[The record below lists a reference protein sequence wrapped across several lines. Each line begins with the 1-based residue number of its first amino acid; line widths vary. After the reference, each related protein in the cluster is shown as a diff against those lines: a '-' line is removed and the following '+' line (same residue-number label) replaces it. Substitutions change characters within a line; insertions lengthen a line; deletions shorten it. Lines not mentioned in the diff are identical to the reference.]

1 MTSQN
6 IPQTQSM
13 TSREIAELTSKAH
26 SNVMRDIRAMIEKF
40 EETSKNR
47 HDSDLKCANDITWYC
62 KTETYVD
69 GNGRNREYY
78 VLDRDTTY
86 CLVAG
91 YDPVARMRIIKR
103 WQELEAK
110 IAKPALQPAN
120 IDFDLLI
127 DKERTALE
135 LLKNRLNAATLFNV
149 PEHIAQ
155 QEATK
160 LILTEVGVDYTP
172 LMLAAPAQ
180 DDIATQDEMLEPTDL
195 AKRLGIRNAI
205 KMNLILEHLGLQT
218 KVRDTWLPTLEG
230 EDLCIKHAWSKG
242 TKSGYNLKWRVTAIN
257 AMLDRQFKLGTL
269 NARDINE

>member
-1 MTSQN
+1 MTIQNIFHSSLQMTSL
-6 IPQTQSM
+6 
-13 TSREIAELTSKAH
+13 EIADLVGS
-26 SNVMRDIRAMIEKF
+26 
-40 EETSKNR
+40 R
-47 HDSDLKCANDITWYC
+47 HDSVKRCVERLAKQSVIQLPPLVKVEDKQSLSPNS
-62 KTETYVD
+62 KTSVYIFEGEKGKRDSIVVVAQLSPEFTARLVD
-69 GNGRNREYY
+69 
-78 VLDRDTTY
+78 
-86 CLVAG
+86 
-91 YDPVARMRIIKR
+91 R

-110 IAKPALQPAN
+110 IAKPSLQPAN

-160 LILTEVGVDYTP
+160 LILTETGVDYTP

>member
-1 MTSQN
+1 MTLQN
-6 IPQTQSM
+6 IPQTQSSSM
-13 TSREIAELTSKAH
+13 TSREIAELTGKLH
-26 SNVMRDIRAMIEKF
+26 KNVMRDIRSMIERF
-40 EETSKNR
+40 EAHNSESSNLSR
-47 HDSDLKCANDITWYC
+47 LTWNCSAEHY
-62 KTETYVD
+62 KDEQGKD
-69 GNGRNREYY
+69 REYY
-78 VLDRDTTY
+78 RLDRDTTY

-110 IAKPALQPAN
+110 IAKPTLQPAN

-135 LLKNRLNAATLFNV
+135 LLKSRLSASVLFKV

-160 LILTEVGVDYTP
+160 LILAETSVDYTP
-172 LMLAAPAQ
+172 LLLAAPAQ
-180 DDIATQDEMLEPTDL
+180 NDIAPQDEMLEPTWL

-218 KVRDTWLPTLEG
+218 KTGETWLPTLEG

-242 TKSGYNLKWRVTAIN
+242 TKSGYNLKWRVTAISN
-257 AMLDRQFKLGTL
+257 LLDQQFKLGNL